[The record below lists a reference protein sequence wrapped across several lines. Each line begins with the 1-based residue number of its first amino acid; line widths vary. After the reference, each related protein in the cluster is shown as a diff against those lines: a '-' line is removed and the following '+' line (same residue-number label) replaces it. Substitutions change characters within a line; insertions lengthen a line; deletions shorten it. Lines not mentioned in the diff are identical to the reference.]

1 MCIHYRKKEK
11 GSQGDQSFGE
21 EASIEN
27 SQKVSLQNRPDMVLL
42 VHEYS
47 HENGIQ
53 KFYKKEDIQV

>member
-1 MCIHYRKKEK
+1 VLHYRKKEK
-11 GSQGDQSFGE
+11 GSQEDHGSEEGDRP
-21 EASIEN
+21 AEN